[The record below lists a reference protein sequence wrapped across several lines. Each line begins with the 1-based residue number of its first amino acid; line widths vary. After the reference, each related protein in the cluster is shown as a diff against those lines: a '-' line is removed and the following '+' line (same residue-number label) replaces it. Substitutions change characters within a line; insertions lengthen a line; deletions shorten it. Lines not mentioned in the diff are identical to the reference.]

1 MAKIA
6 AELDDAVAQRA
17 LEGSPGRMTARVL
30 AEGPDWSV
38 ADVVCTAG
46 PQDRPFEERHPH
58 VFIGL
63 VVAGSFQYHSASGC
77 DLLTPGSLMLG
88 NAEQSFECR
97 HEYGTG
103 DRCLSFAYAPEYF
116 ELLATAAGASGR
128 TLSFRVLR
136 LPPLPVLSPLVA
148 RACAGLAVAS
158 DMRWEELSIEV
169 ATQSVQLA
177 HGLRA
182 DSRPVP
188 RSAQAGVAA
197 AVWTIEHHP
206 DAKLTLTCLAQEA
219 GLSPY
224 HFLRTFERVTGLTPH
239 QYVLRTRLR
248 DAAMRLS
255 EGSARVLDVAFDCGF
270 SDMSNFNHAFR
281 REFGVSPRVY
291 RVRSA

>member
-6 AELDDAVAQRA
+6 AELDDALAERA
-17 LEGSPGRMTARVL
+17 LEGSPGRMTVRVL

-58 VFIGL
+58 VFVGL
-63 VVAGSFQYHSASGC
+63 VVAGSFQYHSAAGC

-116 ELLATAAGASGR
+116 ERLATAVGASGP
-128 TLSFRVLR
+128 TLSFRDLR
-136 LPPLPVLSPLVA
+136 VPPLPVLSPLVA
-148 RACAGLAVAS
+148 RACVGLAIAS

-169 ATQSVQLA
+169 ATHSVRLA
-177 HGLRA
+177 HGLSP

-197 AVWTIEHHP
+197 AVRTIEHHP
-206 DAKLTLTCLAQEA
+206 DAKLTLTCLAREA

-224 HFLRTFERVTGLTPH
+224 HFLRTFARVTGVTPH

-255 EGSARVLDVAFDCGF
+255 EGSARVLDVVFDCGF
-270 SDMSNFNHAFR
+270 SDVSNFNHAFR
-281 REFGVSPRVY
+281 KEFGVSPRVY
-291 RVRSA
+291 QARSA

>member
-6 AELDDAVAQRA
+6 AELDDALARRA
-17 LEGSPGRMTARVL
+17 LEGGPGHMTARVL
-30 AEGPDWSV
+30 AEGLDWSV
-38 ADVVCTAG
+38 SDIVCTAG
-46 PQDRPFEERHPH
+46 PHDRPFEEQHPH

-63 VVAGSFQYHSASGC
+63 VVAGSFQYHSAAGC

-88 NAEQSFECR
+88 NAGQCFECR

-116 ELLATAAGASGR
+116 ERLAAAAGASGR
-128 TLSFRVLR
+128 KPTFPVLR
-136 LPPLPVLSPLVA
+136 LPPLPAFSPLVA

-158 DMRWEELSIEV
+158 DMRWEELSVRV
-169 ATQSVQLA
+169 ATQSVQVA
-177 HGLRA
+177 HGLGP
-182 DSRPVP
+182 DSRRVP
-188 RSAQAGVAA
+188 PRAQAGVAA
-197 AVWTIEHHP
+197 ALRTIERQHE
-206 DAKLTLTCLAQEA
+206 AKLTLTCLAREA

-224 HFLRTFERVTGLTPH
+224 HFLRTFERVTGVTPH

-270 SDMSNFNHAFR
+270 SDVSNFNHAFR

-291 RVRSA
+291 QARSA